1 MPPRWPSSATP
12 ASQAPRWGIATL
24 KVSCD
29 QASLPA
35 PTAIASVHTAAINFV
50 LVIIA
55 PPASLPANIA
65 AAGNYM
71 SRYPWRLQATL
82 LVGFALDRAI
92 VVGK

>member
-1 MPPRWPSSATP
+1 
-12 ASQAPRWGIATL
+12 
-24 KVSCD
+24 
-29 QASLPA
+29 
-35 PTAIASVHTAAINFV
+35 VHTAAINFV

-92 VVGK
+92 VAGK